1 MTTPYTN
8 KYEDKTED
16 EKKVIALA
24 MHLMTESNTFQGQL
38 FEDLPEDEK
47 QAFID
52 DAQKAIDDYDYEVYT
67 DEEADE
73 KWDEELDNYIDECI
87 MPEFEKVLPNMWTY
101 FDSEAWKR
109 DARFDGRGHSL
120 SHYDGVEN
128 YEEVDRETYY
138 IYRQN

>member
-1 MTTPYTN
+1 MKPYTT

-24 MHLMTESNTFQGQL
+24 KFLCQGMKYTL
-38 FEDLPEDEK
+38 EELPEEEREGMIEEAK
-47 QAFID
+47 
-52 DAQKAIDDYDYEVYT
+52 KAIEDYDYEVYT

-73 KWDEELDNYIDECI
+73 KWEEALDNYLDECVY
-87 MPEFEKVLPNMWTY
+87 PELPENMRFY
-101 FDSEAWKR
+101 FDDEKWKM

-120 SHYDGVEN
+120 SRYDGVEN
-128 YEEVDRETYY
+128 YEEVDRGTYY